1 MYEWMYRD
9 NMNVNVYERDT
20 EWVLR
25 ERKNVWLKERENLCV
40 TLMKREIEI
49 ERERE
54 RERKPTYDATVRE
67 RGRESR

>member
-25 ERKNVWLKERENLCV
+25 ERMNVWLKEREREFVCDPNED
-40 TLMKREIEI
+40 REID
-49 ERERE
+49 R
-54 RERKPTYDATVRE
+54 
-67 RGRESR
+67 